1 MDLNAKQ
8 RGCMNTLAKH
18 NEDVELEL
26 PRAWEP
32 LESSKPS
39 QNCKGLS
46 SHGVFFNG
54 NSFRQGR
61 V

>member
-1 MDLNAKQ
+1 MDMNAKQ